1 MLRYFTLEYWKD
13 EGWYIG
19 RLKEVPGLF
28 SQGRSLKELQD
39 NIRESYYLVLEEG
52 SLPSDNLQTRQIEI
66 GIEIGA
72 ASPSTPSK
80 QKRTGFRHHVNAYS
94 L

>member
-1 MLRYFTLEYWKD
+1 MLRHFTLEYWED

-39 NIRESYYLVLEEG
+39 NIRESYHLVLEEV
-52 SLPSDNLQTRQIEI
+52 SLPSFGLQTRQIEM
-66 GIEIGA
+66 GIEMEA
-72 ASPSTPSK
+72 TSSSKLSK